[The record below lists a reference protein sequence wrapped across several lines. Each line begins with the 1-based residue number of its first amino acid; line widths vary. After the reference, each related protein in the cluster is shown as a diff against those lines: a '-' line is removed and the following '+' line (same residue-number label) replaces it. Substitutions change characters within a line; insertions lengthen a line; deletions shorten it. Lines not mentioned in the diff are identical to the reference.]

1 MKKYMKMMCF
11 ALLLIFTF
19 SLVACQTE
27 SKTVSVWEDATY
39 KEDVALGEGKKV
51 FTFLVEAEDKTVSFT
66 IKTDAEFLGEAL
78 QAHNLVSGEEGP
90 YGLYIK
96 RVNGILADYDKNGA
110 YWGFYQDG
118 EYMNVGADETVIQ
131 SGAEY
136 RVVYEKQ

>member
-1 MKKYMKMMCF
+1 MKKMMKVMSLV
-11 ALLLIFTF
+11 LLFVFVL
-19 SLVACQTE
+19 SLVACQNETT
-27 SKTVSVWEDATY
+27 TVSVWEEATY
-39 KEDVALGEGKKV
+39 TEDVTIGEGKKV
-51 FTFLVEAEDKTVSFT
+51 FDFVVEAEDKSVVFT

-78 QAHNLVSGEEGP
+78 QEHKLVSGEEGP

-96 RVNGILADYDKNGA
+96 YVNGILADYDKNGA

-136 RVVYEKQ
+136 KVVYEKQ

>member
-1 MKKYMKMMCF
+1 MKKMMKVMSLT
-11 ALLLIFTF
+11 LLFVFVL
-19 SLVACQTE
+19 SLVACQNETT
-27 SKTVSVWEDATY
+27 TVSVWEEATY
-39 KEDVALGEGKKV
+39 TEDMTIGEGKKV
-51 FTFLVEAEDKTVSFT
+51 FDFVVEAEDKSVVFT

-78 QAHNLVSGEEGP
+78 QEHKLVSGEEGP

-96 RVNGILADYDKNGA
+96 YVNGILADYDKNGA

-136 RVVYEKQ
+136 KVVYEKQ

>member
-1 MKKYMKMMCF
+1 MKKMMKVMSLV
-11 ALLLIFTF
+11 LLFVFVL
-19 SLVACQTE
+19 SLVACQNETT
-27 SKTVSVWEDATY
+27 TVSVWEEATY
-39 KEDVALGEGKKV
+39 TEDMTIGEGKKV
-51 FTFLVEAEDKTVSFT
+51 FDFVVEAEDKSVVFT

-78 QAHNLVSGEEGP
+78 QEHKLVSGEEGP

-96 RVNGILADYDKNGA
+96 YVNGILADYDKNGA

-136 RVVYEKQ
+136 KVVYEKQ

>member
-1 MKKYMKMMCF
+1 MKKKMKVM
-11 ALLLIFTF
+11 
-19 SLVACQTE
+19 SLVLLFVFVLSLIACQNETT
-27 SKTVSVWEDATY
+27 TVSVWEEATY
-39 KEDVALGEGKKV
+39 TEDMTIGEGKKV
-51 FTFLVEAEDKTVSFT
+51 FDFVVEAEDKSVVFT

-78 QAHNLVSGEEGP
+78 QEHKLVSGEEGS

-96 RVNGILADYDKNGA
+96 YVNGILADYDKNGA

-136 RVVYEKQ
+136 KVVYEKQ

>member
-1 MKKYMKMMCF
+1 MKKMMKVM
-11 ALLLIFTF
+11 
-19 SLVACQTE
+19 SLVLLFVFVLSLIACQNETT
-27 SKTVSVWEDATY
+27 TVSVWEDATY
-39 KEDVALGEGKKV
+39 TEDMTIGEGKKV
-51 FTFLVEAEDKTVSFT
+51 FDFVVEAEDKSVVFT

-78 QAHNLVSGEEGP
+78 QEHKLVSGEEGA

-96 RVNGILADYDKNGA
+96 YVNGILADYDKNGA

-136 RVVYEKQ
+136 KVVYEKQ

>member
-1 MKKYMKMMCF
+1 MKKMMKVM
-11 ALLLIFTF
+11 
-19 SLVACQTE
+19 SLVLLFVFVLSLIACQNETT
-27 SKTVSVWEDATY
+27 TVSVWEEATY
-39 KEDVALGEGKKV
+39 TEDMTIGEGKKV
-51 FTFLVEAEDKTVSFT
+51 FDFVVEAEDKSVVFT

-78 QAHNLVSGEEGP
+78 QEHKLVSGEEGP

-96 RVNGILADYDKNGA
+96 SVNGILADYDKNGA

-136 RVVYEKQ
+136 KVVYEKQ

>member
-1 MKKYMKMMCF
+1 MKKMMNVMSLV
-11 ALLLIFTF
+11 LLFVFVL
-19 SLVACQTE
+19 SLVACQNETT
-27 SKTVSVWEDATY
+27 TVSVWEEATY
-39 KEDVALGEGKKV
+39 TEDMTIGEGKKV
-51 FTFLVEAEDKTVSFT
+51 FDFVVEAEDKSVVFT

-78 QAHNLVSGEEGP
+78 QEHKLVSGEEGP

-96 RVNGILADYDKNGA
+96 CVNGILADYDKNGA

-136 RVVYEKQ
+136 KVVYEKQ